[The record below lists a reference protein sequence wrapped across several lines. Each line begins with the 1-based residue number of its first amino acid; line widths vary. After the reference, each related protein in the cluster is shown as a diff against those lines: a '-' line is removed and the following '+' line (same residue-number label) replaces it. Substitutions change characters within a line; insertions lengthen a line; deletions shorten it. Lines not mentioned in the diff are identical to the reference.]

1 MLASLPTFS
10 LSHSV
15 IGALEQVAA
24 ITVRESMMTVEVGVG
39 GGGGV
44 EAIFGG
50 SSRRWHLRSQATAT

>member
-24 ITVRESMMTVEVGVG
+24 ITVQELMMTVEVGV